1 MVTSKAG
8 GVAVGGAQGTANAGA
23 SEFSGAN
30 FTYVKI
36 GDGGTTNWS
45 ASAATDTSST
55 GVSGHNALMCEW
67 MSQKGTIVA
76 FNGTAANMFVIF
88 EGPFGW
94 GDSTAMTNSF
104 KAANP
109 STVNVS
115 SAGAATVTTALVLA

>member
-8 GVAVGGAQGTANAGA
+8 GVPVGGDQGTANAGA

-45 ASAATDTSST
+45 ASAATD
-55 GVSGHNALMCEW
+55 GPDGHNAKMVEW
-67 MSQKGTIVA
+67 MSQKGTVVA

>member
-1 MVTSKAG
+1 MVVSKSG
-8 GVAVGGAQGTANAGA
+8 GVPVGGAQGSANAGA

-45 ASAATDTSST
+45 ASAATD
-55 GVSGHNALMCEW
+55 GPAGHNAKMVEW
-67 MSQKGTIVA
+67 MSQKGTVVA

-94 GDSTAMTNSF
+94 GDSSAMTASF

-109 STVNVS
+109 STVNVG

>member
-8 GVAVGGAQGTANAGA
+8 GVPVGGDQGTANAGA

-45 ASAATDTSST
+45 ASAATD
-55 GVSGHNALMCEW
+55 GPDGHNAKMVEW
-67 MSQKGTIVA
+67 MSQKGTVVA

-94 GDSTAMTNSF
+94 GDSSAMTASF

>member
-8 GVAVGGAQGTANAGA
+8 GVAVGGLQGTANAGA

-36 GDGGTTNWS
+36 GDGG
-45 ASAATDTSST
+45 ATDWSSAPAT
-55 GVSGHNALMCEW
+55 TTDGHNTKMVEW
-67 MSQKGTIVA
+67 LSQKGTVVA

-94 GDSTAMTNSF
+94 GDSSAMQTSF
-104 KAANP
+104 KADNP
-109 STVNVS
+109 SSVNVG
-115 SAGAATVTTALVLA
+115 SAGTAAVTSALVLA

>member
-1 MVTSKAG
+1 MVLSKAG
-8 GVAVGGAQGTANAGA
+8 GVAIGGAQGTANAGA

-36 GDGGTTNWS
+36 TDGGTQDWTIA
-45 ASAATDTSST
+45 ASTDTIA
-55 GVSGHNALMCEW
+55 GVDGHLAHIAEW
-67 MSQKGTIVA
+67 ASQKGTVVA

-94 GDSTAMTNSF
+94 GDSSAMTASF